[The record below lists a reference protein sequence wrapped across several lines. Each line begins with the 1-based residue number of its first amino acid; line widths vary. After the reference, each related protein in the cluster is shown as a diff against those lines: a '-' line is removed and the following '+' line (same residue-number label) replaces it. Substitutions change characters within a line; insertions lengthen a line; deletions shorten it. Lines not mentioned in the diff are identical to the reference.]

1 MANRNFPNGGKIYM
15 EHVNAALLD
24 CEFTV
29 AATNASGVTGLKG
42 GLIPAVYM
50 HTSTTPSAGNPNPAA
65 GYAIV
70 QLGDNFN
77 GLYGCYSQLISPN
90 SGSSLLVASAGLT
103 AGLVYTITIMGTT
116 TVAAWHTLGVPAG
129 IAPAVGVS
137 FVAAN
142 TSAVGT
148 GAVQVPKVTGSGALS
163 MELMGNPNLQL
174 ISSNPNQGASG
185 YYPYLIFRFMSA
197 TAAAPT
203 FSGSALGTHAHD
215 LLIKG
220 GQAASTTNDIA
231 YYATDILGKEQA
243 TDATIAGSASAT
255 KGGVIAISAGTPAG
269 TISAPAI
276 SMVLATPADG
286 TVVKLGMLLSNSSV
300 TVGSW

>member
-1 MANRNFPNGGKIYM
+1 MANRNFPNGKAIYM
-15 EHVNAALLD
+15 QHVNAALID

-29 AATNASGVTGLKG
+29 DATNANGVTGLKG
-42 GLIPAVYM
+42 GLVPAVYM

-103 AGLVYTITIMGTT
+103 VGLVYTITIMGTT

-148 GAVQVPKVTGSGALS
+148 GAVQVPATAGSGAVS

-174 ISSNPNQGASG
+174 SSSNPSSGVSG
-185 YYPYLIFRFMSA
+185 YYPYLIFRFMK
-197 TAAAPT
+197 AASGALT
-203 FSGSALGTHAHD
+203 FTGSALATHNHD
-215 LLIKG
+215 FIVKG
-220 GQAASTTNDIA
+220 GQGASTTNNIA
-231 YYATDILGKEQA
+231 NYAGPLIGKQEA
-243 TDATIAGSASAT
+243 SDATYVGANSAT
-255 KGGVIAISAGTPAG
+255 SGGVVGISAGTPAG
-269 TISAPAI
+269 TINTPAI
-276 SMVLATPADG
+276 ANVIATPAAG
-286 TVVKLGMLLSNSSV
+286 TVVKLGMLLSNSSIQ
-300 TVGSW
+300 VGGW